1 VSVEVRLPT
10 ILRAATG
17 GAATVEA
24 EGATVGE
31 VFDDLVRRFPD
42 LKGRV
47 ITEDGTLHKFVN
59 VYLNDD
65 DVRYLDKLDTK
76 VADGNEI
83 SILPAVAGGAGL
95 GGSAGGAR

>member
-10 ILRAATG
+10 ILRSAAG
-17 GAATVEA
+17 GAATVDA

-47 ITEDGTLHKFVN
+47 VTEDGNLHKFVN
-59 VYLNDD
+59 VYVNDD

-76 VADGNEI
+76 VADGAEI
-83 SILPAVAGGAGL
+83 SILPAVAGGAAEAGT
-95 GGSAGGAR
+95 AGG